1 MKIKVH
7 NKGKKQIFTPYPS
20 KVKINAGKKGEFEVS
35 DAGVEALMIMGWALA
50 MKDRKVEVIVEKDG
64 KKYEVVRGGSMPH
77 LKEV

>member
-7 NKGKKQIFTPYPS
+7 NKGKKQVFTPYPS
-20 KVKINAGKKGEFEVS
+20 KVKINAGKKGEFEVP
-35 DAGVEALMIMGWALA
+35 DGGVEAMMIMGWALA
-50 MKDRKVEVIVEKDG
+50 MKDRKVHVVIEKGD

>member
-7 NKGKKQIFTPYPS
+7 NKGNKQIFTPYPS
-20 KVKINAGKKGEFEVS
+20 KVKINAGKKGTFEVA

-50 MKDRKVEVIVEKDG
+50 MKDRKVDVIIEKGG
-64 KKYEVVRGGSMPH
+64 KKYEVVRGGSMPR